1 MFATI
6 YVNVIELGQI
16 SARRYVLKQ
25 LLTTLERSNNLVGGG
40 GYRGPYEPL
49 EKQLSSVCVG
59 VCLGA
64 GGGGGGRGFV
74 PVILRK
80 PTAT

>member
-16 SARRYVLKQ
+16 SARRCVLKQ

-40 GYRGPYEPL
+40 GGVTEGRMNLLRSNCFPCVW
-49 EKQLSSVCVG
+49 VCVWG
-59 VCLGA
+59 R
-64 GGGGGGRGFV
+64 GGGGGVGGSYQ
-74 PVILRK
+74 
-80 PTAT
+80 

>member
-16 SARRYVLKQ
+16 SARRCVLKQ

-40 GYRGPYEPL
+40 GGGYRGPYEPL
-49 EKQLSSVCVG
+49 EKQLFSVCVG

-64 GGGGGGRGFV
+64 GGGG
-74 PVILRK
+74 
-80 PTAT
+80 